1 MSSIKNDS
9 ILSTIDLTNAVP
21 CRTASNGDFYAIPN
35 EDGTITCVKVW
46 NAATKD
52 TEKRSAF
59 SIEKAHEEY
68 LKQIAVEAER
78 DAERAEKKANK
89 PKLVAESTVK
99 ADKIVADYLATAT
112 FTDKTA
118 TELMGMMPFE
128 GFTIMAVGSA
138 LRRAVDKGLLT
149 SKKYK
154 GDNKPYYSTPV
165 AE

>member
-1 MSSIKNDS
+1 MSSINMNAT
-9 ILSTIDLTNAVP
+9 LPTIDLTNAIP
-21 CRTASNGDFYAIPN
+21 CRTKSNGDFYAIPGEN
-35 EDGTITCVKVW
+35 GLITCVKVW
-46 NAATKD
+46 TPALHD
-52 TEKRSAF
+52 TEKRTAF
-59 SIEKAHEEY
+59 SIEQAHEEY
-68 LKQIAVEAER
+68 LKQIAIEADR
-78 DAERAEKKANK
+78 KAEIEANK
-89 PKLVAESTVK
+89 KPKVVAESTVK